1 MTIDLRVNLTLF
13 EPFSW
18 TSTIFWWRGSYH
30 STKFLIIGWQVTSQS
45 PVISTWWLD
54 YMTKNMFEY
63 DLGGLIDFGILLK
76 VHMYNCPTLRTKMSP
91 ITGLQ
96 FLADLIQQIDL
107 RVKIRFLIRTFRVI
121 RGVEGLLFDWTGWSW
136 AFWNFRSS
144 P

>member
-1 MTIDLRVNLTLF
+1 MTFESIWHFWTL
-13 EPFSW
+13 SW
-18 TSTIFWWRGSYH
+18 PSTFFGDGVRIIRH
-30 STKFLIIGWQVTSQS
+30 SFLIIGWQVTSQS